1 LCFAPFPLLTSSSPI
16 YASHNALLYLF
27 VSLDAQA
34 SASITRNIT
43 LQALFYKAQK
53 YFKKILDSQ

>member
-1 LCFAPFPLLTSSSPI
+1 VLQITH
-16 YASHNALLYLF
+16 YNALLYLF

>member
-1 LCFAPFPLLTSSSPI
+1 
-16 YASHNALLYLF
+16 

-34 SASITRNIT
+34 SASINWTID

>member
-1 LCFAPFPLLTSSSPI
+1 VLSV
-16 YASHNALLYLF
+16 F

-34 SASITRNIT
+34 MPSITWTIT

-53 YFKKILDSQ
+53 YFKKILDSQLNYA